1 MGGFAQRLHGVISHH
16 TRCLPSGL
24 GLLASTKA
32 HMQAGENRAWGWG
45 GLLPRSSAELQAGA
59 ETASCGTPALPGP
72 TAPSILMA
80 HVDVGVSIPARLFL
94 QMAWKV
100 VHRDELAKT
109 GSKKVRSLLPCSR
122 ARVGAERKW
131 LSREAICCPALSGH
145 KGTRSTLEA
154 INTEQ
159 LVDDFIAG

>member
-1 MGGFAQRLHGVISHH
+1 MISHH
-16 TRCLPSGL
+16 THCLPSAL

-32 HMQAGENRAWGWG
+32 HMQAGENQAWG

-59 ETASCGTPALPGP
+59 ETPSCGTPALPGP
-72 TAPSILMA
+72 TAPSILMTCM
-80 HVDVGVSIPARLFL
+80 DTGTSIPARLFL

-109 GSKKVRSLLPCSR
+109 GSKKIRQVRSLLPCSR
-122 ARVGAERKW
+122 ARVGAERKC
-131 LSREAICCPALSGH
+131 LSREAICCPALSGG
-145 KGTRSTLEA
+145 KGMRSTLEA
-154 INTEQ
+154 INAEQ